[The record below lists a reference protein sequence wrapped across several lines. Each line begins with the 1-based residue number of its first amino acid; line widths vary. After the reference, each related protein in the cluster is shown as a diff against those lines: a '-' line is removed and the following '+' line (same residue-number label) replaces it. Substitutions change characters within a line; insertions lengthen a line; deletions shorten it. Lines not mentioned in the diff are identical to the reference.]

1 MLQPQVLFEDL
12 GIKYLGPVDG
22 HDEQLVEHALR
33 SARGYGGPVIVHV
46 ITRKGF
52 GYPPAEADDEDCLH
66 SPAAFDPATGR
77 PTAVSKRGWTDAFSE
92 ELVAIGAARPDV
104 VAITAAMLYPTGLAA
119 FARAYPDR
127 CFDVGIAEQHAVTS
141 AAGFAL
147 GGLHPVVA
155 IYATFLNRAFDQ
167 VLLDVALH
175 RLPVTFVLDR
185 AGVTG
190 ADGPSHNGMWDGSI
204 LQVVPG
210 LKIAAPRDATRLA
223 ELLREAVDTHDGPTV
238 LRFPKGAA
246 GPDVPAVAALGR
258 MDVLYR
264 PGGTGGTG
272 ETDGLAGPAGH
283 DVLLL
288 GAGPDGRGL
297 RGGRGQAG
305 RPGHRRDGRRP
316 ALAEAA
322 GRGAGRGGG
331 GPPAGRDRRGQ
342 RPGRGIRRRGLP
354 AAARCGGGYP
364 GAHVRPAA
372 GVLGAWEA
380 GRDLGRRRAGAAA
393 PRPRDH
399 RGGGPADARA
409 RTPNPVINIR
419 SPLAMAD
426 LNVAV
431 VGSGPSGLYA
441 ADALVKQAA
450 KLDPP
455 VAVQVD
461 VIDRL
466 PTPYGLVRYGVAP
479 DHPSIKSIA
488 EVLRKVLEHPQ
499 VRFLGGVHLGD
510 HVTREDLLAS
520 YDAVIY
526 ATGAMRDRRMGI
538 EGEDLSG
545 SHAATQFVNWYSGH
559 PDMDP
564 GAFKL
569 DAESVAVIGVGNVAV
584 DVARILIRDPEELAR
599 TDISQPV
606 LDALLA
612 SNVREVHVIGRRGP
626 AQAKFTTKELRELG
640 ELAGV
645 DIAVPGPEADL
656 ATFDGCGEGG
666 KLAESDRRVRGN
678 LAVIDDW
685 AARCPDW
692 SARQI
697 NDRWLNVRFW
707 LRPVRIEGDGRVSGL
722 IVERTRLDENGK
734 LTGTGEYER
743 MDVQMV
749 LRSVGYQSV
758 PLPGVPFDERT
769 YTVPNEA
776 GRVTGPDGAP
786 LPREYVV
793 GWLKRGPTG
802 VIGTNKSDAADTV
815 KSLLADCAPGQSPD
829 GNGHVPPEPEH
840 LAGVLSARGVLPV
853 SYDDWLRVEQAEM
866 ELATALGRGARVK
879 LASREE
885 IEAACR
891 PPRG

>member
-1 MLQPQVLFEDL
+1 
-12 GIKYLGPVDG
+12 
-22 HDEQLVEHALR
+22 
-33 SARGYGGPVIVHV
+33 
-46 ITRKGF
+46 
-52 GYPPAEADDEDCLH
+52 
-66 SPAAFDPATGR
+66 
-77 PTAVSKRGWTDAFSE
+77 
-92 ELVAIGAARPDV
+92 
-104 VAITAAMLYPTGLAA
+104 
-119 FARAYPDR
+119 
-127 CFDVGIAEQHAVTS
+127 
-141 AAGFAL
+141 
-147 GGLHPVVA
+147 
-155 IYATFLNRAFDQ
+155 
-167 VLLDVALH
+167 
-175 RLPVTFVLDR
+175 
-185 AGVTG
+185 
-190 ADGPSHNGMWDGSI
+190 
-204 LQVVPG
+204 
-210 LKIAAPRDATRLA
+210 
-223 ELLREAVDTHDGPTV
+223 
-238 LRFPKGAA
+238 
-246 GPDVPAVAALGR
+246 
-258 MDVLYR
+258 
-264 PGGTGGTG
+264 
-272 ETDGLAGPAGH
+272 
-283 DVLLL
+283 
-288 GAGPDGRGL
+288 
-297 RGGRGQAG
+297 
-305 RPGHRRDGRRP
+305 
-316 ALAEAA
+316 
-322 GRGAGRGGG
+322 
-331 GPPAGRDRRGQ
+331 
-342 RPGRGIRRRGLP
+342 
-354 AAARCGGGYP
+354 
-364 GAHVRPAA
+364 
-372 GVLGAWEA
+372 
-380 GRDLGRRRAGAAA
+380 
-393 PRPRDH
+393 
-399 RGGGPADARA
+399 
-409 RTPNPVINIR
+409 
-419 SPLAMAD
+419 MAD

-441 ADALVKQAA
+441 ADALVKQSA

-538 EGEDLSG
+538 EGEDLAG

-584 DVARILIRDPEELAR
+584 DVARILIRDPEDLAR
-599 TDISQPV
+599 TDVSQPV
-606 LDALLA
+606 LDALRA

-640 ELAGV
+640 QLTGV

-707 LRPVRIEGDGRVSGL
+707 LRPVRIEGNGRVSGL
-722 IVERTRLDENGK
+722 IAERTRLDENGK
-734 LTGTGEYER
+734 LIGTGEFER

-758 PLPGVPFDERT
+758 PLPGVPFDERS
-769 YTVPNEA
+769 YTVPNEK

-815 KSLLADCAPGQSPD
+815 KSLLADCAPGRSPD
-829 GNGHVPPEPEH
+829 GNGHAPPEPEY
-840 LAGVLSARGVLPV
+840 LAGVLSARGVMPV

-866 ELATALGRGARVK
+866 ELATSLGRGARVK

-891 PPRG
+891 PMGG